1 VVIRD
6 RIKELRR
13 VRAGDL
19 VPCPWNW
26 REHPIEQREALQA
39 VLAEVGY
46 AGAALARE
54 LENGQLMLI
63 DGHLRAELDLNQVI
77 PVLVLDVTEEEA
89 KKLIATFDAVGA
101 LAVTNEDA
109 QRRLLNDLDAQ
120 EAGLRKLIADML
132 NELGPEESPDGKG
145 AGDGQPDG
153 PPDMELRPHEH
164 YDYVIVLARTVY
176 EWNRLVE
183 LFQLGEVQ
191 SVRMKKRVG
200 IGRGVSALRLLEMF
214 DALRKEKESGDQKA
228 RDPEPAASGEHAEDA
243 GNAAQRDGVRG
254 EVRAQRLPRRR
265 AGKAAN
271 VP

>member
-1 VVIRD
+1 MVIRD
-6 RIKELRR
+6 RIRELRR

-19 VPCPWNW
+19 VPCPWNF
-26 REHPIEQREALQA
+26 REHPIEQREALEA

-63 DGHLRAELDLNQVI
+63 DGHLRADLDHDQQI

-89 KKLIATFDAVGA
+89 KKLIATFDPVGA

-120 EAGLRKLIADML
+120 EASLRKLIADML
-132 NELGPEESPDGKG
+132 NDLGPEASGDGNG
-145 AGDGQPDG
+145 EGDGQPDG

-191 SVRMKKRVG
+191 GVKMKKRVG

-214 DALRKEKESGDQKA
+214 DAMKKENESGEQKA

-243 GNAAQRDGVRG
+243 GDVAQRDGMRG
-254 EVRAQRLPRRR
+254 KERAERLPHRR